1 MFVRAIGD
9 VSLQPYITCEPEI
22 TEKLIDADDEYLVL
36 ATDGI
41 WDVLRNDEVAKLVL
55 KHAKNFVD
63 ISKELCGE
71 AILMGSADNV
81 TALVIDLK

>member
-1 MFVRAIGD
+1 M
-9 VSLQPYITCEPEI
+9 SLQPYITCEPEI
-22 TEKLIDADDEYLVL
+22 TEKQIDADDEYLVL

-55 KHAKNFVD
+55 KHAKNFADV
-63 ISKELCGE
+63 SKELCSE